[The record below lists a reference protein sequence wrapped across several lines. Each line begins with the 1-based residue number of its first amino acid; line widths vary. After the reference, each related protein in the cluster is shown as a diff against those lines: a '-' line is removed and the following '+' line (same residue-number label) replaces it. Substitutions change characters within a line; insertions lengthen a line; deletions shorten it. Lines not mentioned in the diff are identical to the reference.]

1 MGHKHAEVLRAI
13 ADGREV
19 QVKILNEWTD
29 SLIGTPFVKKIA
41 TDPISHPDLEWRVK
55 PKPPIVQEVCVYLTE
70 ENIFVVKQFRPS
82 NTRFTFDPDTKMP
95 IKVELI

>member
-19 QVKILNEWTD
+19 QVKILNKWTD

-41 TDPISHPDLEWRVK
+41 TAPVS
-55 PKPPIVQEVCVYLTE
+55 
-70 ENIFVVKQFRPS
+70 
-82 NTRFTFDPDTKMP
+82 
-95 IKVELI
+95 